1 MWKEFFIL
9 GFWDVIVY
17 FLIFLLCYELCI
29 LKILIVWDIL
39 LWIFIY
45 WSIRIVLVIVEIWEF
60 VIELDF
66 INWFVVLVKKFV
78 IFFCL
83 VKLVILIINCLKVL
97 LFIFFVK
104 VDKELIVIF
113 DGLNLVIF
121 DLIICRWFFKF
132 VDFG

>member
-9 GFWDVIVY
+9 GLWDVIVY

-45 WSIRIVLVIVEIWEF
+45 CSIRIVLVIVEIWEF
-60 VIELDF
+60 VIEWDF

-83 VKLVILIINCLKVL
+83 VKLVILIMNCLKVL

-113 DGLNLVIF
+113 EGLNLVIF
-121 DLIICRWFFKF
+121 DLIICRWFFKL

>member
-9 GFWDVIVY
+9 GLWDVIVY

-45 WSIRIVLVIVEIWEF
+45 CSIRIVLVIVEIWEF
-60 VIELDF
+60 VIEWDF

-83 VKLVILIINCLKVL
+83 VKLVILIMNCLKVL

-121 DLIICRWFFKF
+121 DLIICRWFFKL